1 MQSYCLICKKKVEMK
16 PTSKSQ
22 NKNGTYTVKGVDSA
36 GHKVAKIVSKAD
48 ANKM

>member
-1 MQSYCLICKKKVEMK
+1 MQAWCLICKKKVDMK
-16 PTSKSQ
+16 PTSKTV
-22 NKNGTYTVKGVDSA
+22 NKNGTYTVKGMDSA